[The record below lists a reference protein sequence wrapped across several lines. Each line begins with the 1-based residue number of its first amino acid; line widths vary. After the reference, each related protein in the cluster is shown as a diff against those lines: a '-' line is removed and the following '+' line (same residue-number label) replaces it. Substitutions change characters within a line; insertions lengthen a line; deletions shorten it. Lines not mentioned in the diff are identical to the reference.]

1 MTLKQKTWVCIA
13 VLAAGAILVFFVEW
27 LGGLLLAAGLILDIT
42 WIKCPHCGAWVG
54 KYPGKYCSSC
64 GAKLPWNETK

>member
-1 MTLKQKTWVCIA
+1 MTLKQKTWVCVA

-27 LGGLLLAAGLILDIT
+27 LGGLRLAAGLILDVT

-54 KYPGKYCSSC
+54 KYPGEYCRNC

>member
-27 LGGLLLAAGLILDIT
+27 LGGLLLAAGLILDVA

-54 KYPGKYCSSC
+54 KYPGEYCRNC